1 MKLSLVLKSSY
12 VVTIRIGSGLSRKFD
27 TEQEIEELV
36 SKLKPYI
43 NLIIVGDALCEAKN
57 CKERK

>member
-1 MKLSLVLKSSY
+1 MKLSLVLNSSDML
-12 VVTIRIGSGLSRKFD
+12 TLRITSGFSQKFD
-27 TEQEIEELV
+27 LEQEIEELV

-43 NLIIVGDALCEAKN
+43 NLIIVRDALCEAKN